1 MVATHAHQVGSVRA
15 PAGHVVLDRR
25 RQFRAPGFREARAFA
40 ARENRRRGTATARRG
55 TAGVE
60 KAMRHQE
67 GARPALAA

>member
-25 RQFRAPGFREARAFA
+25 RQSRALGSLEARAFA
-40 ARENRRRGTATARRG
+40 ARESRRRGMATGLRG

-60 KAMRHQE
+60 KAMRHKA